1 VAAWP
6 RLSERVSFATA
17 AWQVVAVF
25 AADKLVKARELRLG
39 VAGARLTADEVTR
52 ARAHYVA
59 CLAVL
64 ERRIPHHPFTEA
76 LRFELATQLVVP
88 ALVRLQPARATA
100 SVAS

>member
-1 VAAWP
+1 MTDSTHSA
-6 RLSERVSFATA
+6 
-17 AWQVVAVF
+17 
-25 AADKLVKARELRLG
+25 KLDLNAN
-39 VAGARLTADEVTR
+39 ALT
-52 ARAHYVA
+52 
-59 CLAVL
+59 VL